1 MAQTLFNR
9 YIWLMDTIYRAKTIS
24 FEEINR
30 KWLRANMSEGNPIP
44 KRTFHNHRNA
54 IDELFGIKIT
64 CDSTYHYSIENI
76 DDIKNGGVRQWL
88 INTFAVNN
96 LINESHKLKER
107 ILFEDIPSGQRFL
120 TPIIEA
126 MRDGVTLQM
135 TYHSFW
141 KENQATFE
149 FAPYFVK
156 VFKQRWYV
164 IGESDRLKVYALDRI
179 KALETTSNPF
189 ELPKEIDPQ
198 AYFYSCYGIIND
210 ETIKPQTVVIKV
222 DADQAKYFRALPLH
236 SSQQEIEENEDYSV
250 FQYYI
255 KPLFDFRQELLSHG
269 EDVEVISPD
278 WFRDEIKSSV
288 AAMQKLYSKKPFKK

>member
-1 MAQTLFNR
+1 
-9 YIWLMDTIYRAKTIS
+9 
-24 FEEINR
+24 
-30 KWLRANMSEGNPIP
+30 
-44 KRTFHNHRNA
+44 
-54 IDELFGIKIT
+54 
-64 CDSTYHYSIENI
+64 
-76 DDIKNGGVRQWL
+76 
-88 INTFAVNN
+88 
-96 LINESHKLKER
+96 
-107 ILFEDIPSGQRFL
+107 
-120 TPIIEA
+120 

-179 KALETTSNPF
+179 KALETTAKPF

-210 ETIKPQTVVIKV
+210 ETIKPQAVVIKV
-222 DADQAKYFRALPLH
+222 NSDQAHYLRALSLH
-236 SSQQEIEENEDYSV
+236 PSQQEVEKNESYSI

-278 WFRDEIKSSV
+278 WFRDEIRNSV
-288 AAMQKLYSKKPFKK
+288 AAMRKLYSKKPFPF